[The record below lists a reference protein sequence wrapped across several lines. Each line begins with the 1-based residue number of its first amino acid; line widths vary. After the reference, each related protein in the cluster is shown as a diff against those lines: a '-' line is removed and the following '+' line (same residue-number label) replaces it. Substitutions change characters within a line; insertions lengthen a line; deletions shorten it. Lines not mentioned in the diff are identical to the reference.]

1 MEIAFTD
8 IDTDSALSQELEK
21 LENEDELRVENLKG
35 DDTVFA
41 DLGVSSKDYP
51 KVMTTW

>member
-1 MEIAFTD
+1 MQGLLRPRIVTD
-8 IDTDSALSQELEK
+8 DISQELEK
-21 LENEDELRVENLKG
+21 LENEDELRVEHLKG

-41 DLGVSSKDYP
+41 DLGVSSKDYT